1 LIQARRVLKPDGL
14 FLGCLLGGDTL
25 YELRTSLQLAQV
37 EREGGISP
45 HISPMTNVRDVGAL
59 LSRAGFN
66 LTTVDVDEVCVSY
79 PSMFELLEDL
89 QGMGENNALIHR
101 KSMIHRDT
109 LLAASAIYK
118 EVYGNKEEGSIPAT
132 FQVIYMIGWKPD
144 PSQPKPLTP
153 NLQKG
158 GQMM

>member
-1 LIQARRVLKPDGL
+1 M
-14 FLGCLLGGDTL
+14 
-25 YELRTSLQLAQV
+25 TS
-37 EREGGISP
+37 
-45 HISPMTNVRDVGAL
+45 VRDVGAL

-66 LTTVDVDEVCVSY
+66 LTTVDVDEVSVSY

-89 QGMGENNALIHR
+89 QGMGENNALIHK

-118 EVYGNKEEGSIPAT
+118 EVYGNKKEDSIPAT

-144 PSQPKPLTP
+144 ASQPKPLSP

>member
-1 LIQARRVLKPDGL
+1 
-14 FLGCLLGGDTL
+14 
-25 YELRTSLQLAQV
+25 V

-45 HISPMTNVRDVGAL
+45 YISPMTSVRDVGAL

-66 LTTVDVDEVCVSY
+66 LTTVDVDEISVSY

-89 QGMGENNALIHR
+89 QGMGENNALIQK

-118 EVYGNKEEGSIPAT
+118 EVYGNKEEDSIPAT

-144 PSQPKPLTP
+144 ASQPKPLSP